1 MTFSFADFSIGFGS
15 SLLIVAIA
23 LVLLYFIWWKDKEA
37 QKMTTDYVITEGC
50 RKRAQF
56 EDHKGQTDAE
66 FVSKCVS
73 EITDEKDTNPI
84 EYWAD
89 VGVQSCLM
97 GAKSLDDVKKCKS
110 VDSIN
115 AATVQGYA
123 CENYANAKCA
133 GSSDATTCMKTAKA
147 ECLGELTTIDKML
160 VAAKKCITS
169 CENSQTKECL
179 DKCMAPY
186 LNVSDTPKN
195 IPIEAVCGMFVDDSE
210 FMDVCVAGLTHAVN
224 AKSTPPAP
232 KQLDSVEIQT
242 QACQNYANAV
252 CTNNA
257 AENCVEDAK
266 TKCVNQT
273 KGLHNAFVQMKTCEN
288 QHSGDSKAIN
298 ECLQKSGIKA
308 GSIKM
313 PTEAV
318 CGFLTDG
325 QLIGQCMKHTFP
337 HHSQNSQHTVPSS
350 QIKRMPAENAY
361 TTYY

>member
-73 EITDEKDTNPI
+73 EITDEKNTNPI

-123 CENYANAKCA
+123 CENYANAKCT
-133 GSSDATTCMKTAKA
+133 GSSDAACMKTAKA
-147 ECLGELTTIDKML
+147 ECLGELTVIDK
-160 VAAKKCITS
+160 VFSAAEKCEDS
-169 CENSQTKECL
+169 CKNSETKDCVVKCLAELNMKDSSKLQMPLEAMCGLFVDGSLMKEC
-179 DKCMAPY
+179 
-186 LNVSDTPKN
+186 VT
-195 IPIEAVCGMFVDDSE
+195 
-210 FMDVCVAGLTHAVN
+210 GLTHTAN

-257 AENCVEDAK
+257 AENCVENAK
-266 TKCVNQT
+266 IECVNQT
-273 KGLHNAFVQMKTCEN
+273 KGLHNAFTTMKSCEN
-288 QHSGDSKAIN
+288 GCIGKGAKCLDD
-298 ECLQKSGIKA
+298 CLQKSGITA
-308 GSIKM
+308 GSIKI

-325 QLIGQCMKHTFP
+325 QLINQCMKHTFP
-337 HHSQNSQHTVPSS
+337 HHSQNSQHTAPSS